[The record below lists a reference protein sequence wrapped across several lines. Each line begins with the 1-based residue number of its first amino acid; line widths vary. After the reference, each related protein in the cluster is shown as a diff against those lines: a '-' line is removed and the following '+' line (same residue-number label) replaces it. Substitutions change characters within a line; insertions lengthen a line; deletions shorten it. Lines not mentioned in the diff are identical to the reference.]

1 MEQISKNMS
10 KAILIFINIIGFI
23 LFTILNINDVVIT
36 HTAPK
41 EIAIGQEVEV
51 NLIINKNNFSG
62 PGRLKLDLS
71 QADGI
76 TVKENMSD
84 GSSFTFKENEVLFI
98 WYDLPSEKSIVIS
111 YTIIALENTTGIKKI
126 AGDFSFIKDNERK
139 QLEVPALIFKVDSE
153 LLAEEN
159 SKENNSSTSS
169 VRSIEKMGNEYLIT
183 VKTTIDNHKGF
194 ARIKEELPM
203 NFTAEA
209 IETAGSI
216 FKNADGYAKFIWTNL
231 PDSNSEIIVKYKIT
245 NNIGLDTNF
254 TISGVFSSEKL
265 ISEGYNS
272 GIDIP
277 ETEYVLYKEIISNT
291 ETDSIEADIT
301 LEEDTKQDTLL
312 ELASNNEE
320 NIVNSKDTEEVIN
333 ETISKVVLDS
343 TIDSFKNVIEEE
355 KVNKE
360 VIKEI
365 AIEDEEVKVK
375 KEEVVKAKKEE
386 FIKNIISAKKVNNNV
401 DYKVQILAGHRIISD
416 KQVSNQFNYNGEY
429 ALETHNGWIKYT
441 VGANSKYSDARDS
454 RNKLKNYN
462 FPGPFVTAYNYGARI
477 SVQEA
482 LILTSQNWVP

>member
-1 MEQISKNMS
+1 MS

-126 AGDFSFIKDNERK
+126 AGDFSFINDNERK

>member
-1 MEQISKNMS
+1 MP
-10 KAILIFINIIGFI
+10 KAILIFINIIGFL

-51 NLIINKNNFSG
+51 NLIIDKNNFSG
-62 PGRLKLDLS
+62 PGRLRLDLS

-76 TVKENMSD
+76 AVKENMSD

-111 YTIIALENTTGIKKI
+111 YTIIAQENTTGMKKI
-126 AGDFSFIKDNERK
+126 AGDFSFINDNERK
-139 QLEVPALIFKVDSE
+139 QLEVPALIFKVDPE
-153 LLAEEN
+153 LVAEEN
-159 SKENNSSTSS
+159 SKENNSSTNS
-169 VRSIEKMGNEYLIT
+169 VRSIEKLDSEYFIT
-183 VKTTIDNHKGF
+183 VKTTIDNHIGF

-203 NFTAEA
+203 NYTAEA
-209 IETAGSI
+209 IETAGSV

-231 PDSNSEIIVKYKIT
+231 PDSISEIIVKYKIT

-265 ISEGYNS
+265 ISEGYNN

-277 ETEYVLYKEIISNT
+277 ETEYVPFKEIISNT
-291 ETDSIEADIT
+291 QTDSIEAEIT
-301 LEEDTKQDTLL
+301 LEEDTIQDTLL
-312 ELASNNEE
+312 ELASNNEFNTEE

-343 TIDSFKNVIEEE
+343 TLDSFKNAIEEE

-365 AIEDEEVKVK
+365 AIEEKEEEVNVK
-375 KEEVVKAKKEE
+375 KEEVIE
-386 FIKNIISAKKVNNNV
+386 NIISTKKENNKV
-401 DYKVQILAGHRIISD
+401 EYKVQILAGHRIISD

-441 VGANSKYSDARDS
+441 VGTNSKYSDARDS
-454 RNKLKNYN
+454 RNELKNYN
-462 FPGPFVTAYNYGARI
+462 FPGPFVTAYNYGERI

>member
-1 MEQISKNMS
+1 
-10 KAILIFINIIGFI
+10 
-23 LFTILNINDVVIT
+23 VVIT

-62 PGRLKLDLS
+62 PGRLRLDLS

-111 YTIIALENTTGIKKI
+111 YTIIAQENTSGMKKI
-126 AGDFSFIKDNERK
+126 AGDFSFINDNERK
-139 QLEVPALIFKVDSE
+139 QLEVPALIFKVNPE
-153 LLAEEN
+153 LVAEEN
-159 SKENNSSTSS
+159 IKENNSSTSS
-169 VRSIEKMGNEYLIT
+169 VRSIEKLENEYLIT

-209 IETAGSI
+209 IETAESF
-216 FKNADGYAKFIWTNL
+216 FKNSDGYAKFIWTNL

-265 ISEGYNS
+265 ISEGYNN
-272 GIDIP
+272 GIEIP
-277 ETEYVLYKEIISNT
+277 ETEYVPFKEIIANT
-291 ETDSIEADIT
+291 ETDSIKADIT
-301 LEEDTKQDTLL
+301 LQEDIKQDTLL

-320 NIVNSKDTEEVIN
+320 NMVIPKDTEEVIN
-333 ETISKVVLDS
+333 ESITQIVLDS
-343 TIDSFKNVIEEE
+343 TIDSFKNEIEIEE
-355 KVNKE
+355 
-360 VIKEI
+360 
-365 AIEDEEVKVK
+365 EEVKVVEVK
-375 KEEVVKAKKEE
+375 REEI
-386 FIKNIISAKKVNNNV
+386 IKNIISTKKVNNNV

-416 KQVSNQFNYNGEY
+416 KQVSNQFNYSGEY

-441 VGANSKYSDARDS
+441 VGTNSKYSNARDS
-454 RNKLKNYN
+454 RNELKNYN
-462 FPGPFVTAYNYGARI
+462 FPGPFVTAYNYGERI

>member
-1 MEQISKNMS
+1 MF
-10 KAILIFINIIGFI
+10 KAILIFINIIGFL
-23 LFTILNINDVVIT
+23 LFAILNINNVVIT

-62 PGRLKLDLS
+62 PGRLRLDLS

-111 YTIIALENTTGIKKI
+111 YTIIAQENTSGMKKI
-126 AGDFSFIKDNERK
+126 AGDFSFINDNERK
-139 QLEVPALIFKVDSE
+139 QLEVPALIFKVNPE
-153 LLAEEN
+153 LVAEEN
-159 SKENNSSTSS
+159 IKENNSSTSS
-169 VRSIEKMGNEYLIT
+169 VRSIEKLENEYLIT

-209 IETAGSI
+209 IETAESF
-216 FKNADGYAKFIWTNL
+216 FKNSDGYAKFIWTNL

-265 ISEGYNS
+265 ISEGYNN
-272 GIDIP
+272 GIEIP
-277 ETEYVLYKEIISNT
+277 ETEYVPFKEIIANT
-291 ETDSIEADIT
+291 ETDSIKADIT
-301 LEEDTKQDTLL
+301 VQEDIKQDTLL

-320 NIVNSKDTEEVIN
+320 NMVIPKDTEEVIN
-333 ETISKVVLDS
+333 ESITQIVLDS
-343 TIDSFKNVIEEE
+343 TIDSFKNEIEIEE
-355 KVNKE
+355 
-360 VIKEI
+360 
-365 AIEDEEVKVK
+365 EEVKVVEVK
-375 KEEVVKAKKEE
+375 REEI
-386 FIKNIISAKKVNNNV
+386 IKNIISTKKVNNNV

-416 KQVSNQFNYNGEY
+416 KQVSNQFNYSGEY

-441 VGANSKYSDARDS
+441 VGTNSKYSNARDS
-454 RNKLKNYN
+454 RNELKNYN
-462 FPGPFVTAYNYGARI
+462 FPGPFVTAYNYGERI

>member
-1 MEQISKNMS
+1 MP
-10 KAILIFINIIGFI
+10 KAILIFINIIGFL

-62 PGRLKLDLS
+62 PGRLRLDLS
-71 QADGI
+71 QAVGI

-111 YTIIALENTTGIKKI
+111 YTIIAQENTTGMKKI
-126 AGDFSFIKDNERK
+126 AGDFSFINDNERK
-139 QLEVPALIFKVDSE
+139 QLEVPALIFKVDPE
-153 LLAEEN
+153 LVAEEN

-169 VRSIEKMGNEYLIT
+169 VRSIEKLENEYFIT

-203 NFTAEA
+203 NYTAEA
-209 IETAGSI
+209 IETAGSV

-254 TISGVFSSEKL
+254 TIFGVFSSEKL

-277 ETEYVLYKEIISNT
+277 ETEYVPFKEIISNT
-291 ETDSIEADIT
+291 ETDSLEAEIT
-301 LEEDTKQDTLL
+301 LEEDTIQDTLL
-312 ELASNNEE
+312 ELASNNEFNNEE

-343 TIDSFKNVIEEE
+343 TIDSFKNAIEEE
-355 KVNKE
+355 KVNIE

-365 AIEDEEVKVK
+365 AIEEEEEEVKEK
-375 KEEVVKAKKEE
+375 KEEVKEKKEE
-386 FIKNIISAKKVNNNV
+386 VIKNIISTKKVNNNV

-441 VGANSKYSDARDS
+441 VGNNSKYSDARDS
-454 RNKLKNYN
+454 RNELKNYN
-462 FPGPFVTAYNYGARI
+462 FPGPFVTAYNYGERI

>member
-1 MEQISKNMS
+1 MS
-10 KAILIFINIIGFI
+10 KAILIFINIIGFL

-98 WYDLPSEKSIVIS
+98 WHDLPSEKSIVIS

-126 AGDFSFIKDNERK
+126 AGDFSFINDNERK

-153 LLAEEN
+153 LIAEEN

-183 VKTTIDNHKGF
+183 VKTTIDNNKGF

-209 IETAGSI
+209 IETAGSV
-216 FKNADGYAKFIWTNL
+216 FKNADGYAKFIWTNI

-277 ETEYVLYKEIISNT
+277 ETEYVLYKGIISNT

-301 LEEDTKQDTLL
+301 VQEYTKQDTLL
-312 ELASNNEE
+312 ELASNNELNTEE
-320 NIVNSKDTEEVIN
+320 NIVNSKDTEEVI
-333 ETISKVVLDS
+333 SQVVLDS
-343 TIDSFKNVIEEE
+343 TIDSFKYEM
-355 KVNKE
+355 
-360 VIKEI
+360 
-365 AIEDEEVKVK
+365 EDEESKESEEELVVEVK
-375 KEEVVKAKKEE
+375 KEEV
-386 FIKNIISAKKVNNNV
+386 IKNIISTKKVNNNV

-416 KQVSNQFNYNGEY
+416 KQVYNQFNYNGEY
-429 ALETHNGWIKYT
+429 AIETHNGWIKYT
-441 VGANSKYSDARDS
+441 VGTNSKYSDARDS
-454 RNKLKNYN
+454 RNELKSFN
-462 FPGPFVTAYNYGARI
+462 FPGPFVTAYNYGERI

-482 LILTSQNWVP
+482 LILTSQNWIP

>member
-1 MEQISKNMS
+1 LVQRSKNMP
-10 KAILIFINIIGFI
+10 KAILIFINIIGFL

-62 PGRLKLDLS
+62 PGRLRLDLS

-111 YTIIALENTTGIKKI
+111 YTIIAQENTTGMKKI
-126 AGDFSFIKDNERK
+126 AGDFSFINDNERK

-153 LLAEEN
+153 LVAEEN

-169 VRSIEKMGNEYLIT
+169 VRSIEKLENEYFIT

-203 NFTAEA
+203 NYTAEA
-209 IETAGSI
+209 IETAGSV

-277 ETEYVLYKEIISNT
+277 ETEYVPFKEIISNT

-301 LEEDTKQDTLL
+301 VQEDSKQDTLL
-312 ELASNNEE
+312 ELASNNEFNNEE

-333 ETISKVVLDS
+333 ETISQVVSES

-355 KVNKE
+355 KENKE

-365 AIEDEEVKVK
+365 AIGEEVEEEVKVK
-375 KEEVVKAKKEE
+375 KEEV
-386 FIKNIISAKKVNNNV
+386 IKNIISTKKVNNNV

-441 VGANSKYSDARDS
+441 VGTNSKYSDARDS
-454 RNKLKNYN
+454 RNELKNYN
-462 FPGPFVTAYNYGARI
+462 FPGPFVTAYNYGERI

>member
-1 MEQISKNMS
+1 MP
-10 KAILIFINIIGFI
+10 KAILIFINIIGFL

-51 NLIINKNNFSG
+51 NLIIDKNNFSG
-62 PGRLKLDLS
+62 PGRLRLDLS

-76 TVKENMSD
+76 AVKENMSD

-111 YTIIALENTTGIKKI
+111 YTIIAQENTTGMKKI
-126 AGDFSFIKDNERK
+126 AGDFSFINDNERK
-139 QLEVPALIFKVDSE
+139 QLEVPALIFKVDPE
-153 LLAEEN
+153 LVAEEN
-159 SKENNSSTSS
+159 SKENNSSTNS
-169 VRSIEKMGNEYLIT
+169 VRSIEKLDSEYFIT
-183 VKTTIDNHKGF
+183 VKTTIDNHIGF

-203 NFTAEA
+203 NYTAEA
-209 IETAGSI
+209 IETAGSV

-231 PDSNSEIIVKYKIT
+231 PDSISEIIVKYKIT

-254 TISGVFSSEKL
+254 TIFGVFSSEKL

-277 ETEYVLYKEIISNT
+277 ETEYVPFKEIISNT
-291 ETDSIEADIT
+291 ETDSLEAEIT
-301 LEEDTKQDTLL
+301 LEEDTIQDTLL
-312 ELASNNEE
+312 ELASNNEFNTEE

-343 TIDSFKNVIEEE
+343 TLDSFKNVIEEE
-355 KVNKE
+355 KVSKE

-365 AIEDEEVKVK
+365 AIEEKEEEVKVK
-375 KEEVVKAKKEE
+375 KEGVIE
-386 FIKNIISAKKVNNNV
+386 NIISTKKVNNNV

-441 VGANSKYSDARDS
+441 VGTNSKYSDARDS
-454 RNKLKNYN
+454 RNELKNYN
-462 FPGPFVTAYNYGARI
+462 FPGPFVTAYNYGERI

>member
-1 MEQISKNMS
+1 MP
-10 KAILIFINIIGFI
+10 KAILIFINIIGFL

-41 EIAIGQEVEV
+41 KIAIGQEVEV

-111 YTIIALENTTGIKKI
+111 YTIIAQENTTGMKKI
-126 AGDFSFIKDNERK
+126 AGDFSFINDNERK
-139 QLEVPALIFKVDSE
+139 QLEVPALIFKVDPE
-153 LLAEEN
+153 LVAEEN
-159 SKENNSSTSS
+159 SKVNNSSTSS
-169 VRSIEKMGNEYLIT
+169 VRSIEKLENEYFIT

-203 NFTAEA
+203 NYTAEA
-209 IETAGSI
+209 IETAGSV

-265 ISEGYNS
+265 ISEGYKS

-277 ETEYVLYKEIISNT
+277 ETEYVPFKEIISNT

-301 LEEDTKQDTLL
+301 VQEDSKQDTLL

-333 ETISKVVLDS
+333 ETISQVVLDS
-343 TIDSFKNVIEEE
+343 TIDSFKNVIEER

-365 AIEDEEVKVK
+365 AIEEVEEVEVIKVK
-375 KEEVVKAKKEE
+375 KEEV
-386 FIKNIISAKKVNNNV
+386 IKNIISTKKVNNNV

-416 KQVSNQFNYNGEY
+416 KQVSNQFNYYGEY

-441 VGANSKYSDARDS
+441 VGTNSKYSDARDS
-454 RNKLKNYN
+454 RNELKNYN
-462 FPGPFVTAYNYGARI
+462 FPGPFVTAYNYGERI

>member
-1 MEQISKNMS
+1 M
-10 KAILIFINIIGFI
+10 
-23 LFTILNINDVVIT
+23 VIT

-111 YTIIALENTTGIKKI
+111 YTIIAQENTTGMKKI
-126 AGDFSFIKDNERK
+126 AGDFSFINDNERK
-139 QLEVPALIFKVDSE
+139 QLEVPALIFKVDPE
-153 LLAEEN
+153 LVAEEN
-159 SKENNSSTSS
+159 SKVNNSSTSS
-169 VRSIEKMGNEYLIT
+169 VRSIEKLENEYVIT

-203 NFTAEA
+203 NYTAEA
-209 IETAGSI
+209 IETAGSV

-277 ETEYVLYKEIISNT
+277 ETEYVPFKEIISNT

-301 LEEDTKQDTLL
+301 VQEDSKQDTLL

-333 ETISKVVLDS
+333 ETISQLVSES

-365 AIEDEEVKVK
+365 AIGEEVEEEVKVK
-375 KEEVVKAKKEE
+375 KEEV
-386 FIKNIISAKKVNNNV
+386 IKNIISTKKVNNNV

-441 VGANSKYSDARDS
+441 VGTNSKYSDARDS
-454 RNKLKNYN
+454 RNELKNYN

>member
-1 MEQISKNMS
+1 MP
-10 KAILIFINIIGFI
+10 KAILIFINIIGFL
-23 LFTILNINDVVIT
+23 LFTILNINEVVIT

-62 PGRLKLDLS
+62 PGRLRLDLS

-126 AGDFSFIKDNERK
+126 AGDFSFINDNERK

-153 LLAEEN
+153 LVADEN

-301 LEEDTKQDTLL
+301 VQEDSKQDTLL

-355 KVNKE
+355 KVNKK

>member
-1 MEQISKNMS
+1 MY
-10 KAILIFINIIGFI
+10 KAILIFINIIGFL

-62 PGRLKLDLS
+62 PGRLRLDLS

-98 WYDLPSEKSIVIS
+98 WYDLPSEKGIVIS
-111 YTIIALENTTGIKKI
+111 YTIIAKENTTGMKKI
-126 AGDFSFIKDNERK
+126 AGDFSFINDNERK
-139 QLEVPALIFKVDSE
+139 QLEVPALIFKVNPE
-153 LLAEEN
+153 LVAEEN

-169 VRSIEKMGNEYLIT
+169 VRSIEKLEKEYLIT
-183 VKTTIDNHKGF
+183 VKTTIDNQKGF

-203 NFTAEA
+203 NFTAQA

-216 FKNADGYAKFIWTNL
+216 FKNTDGYAKFIWTNL
-231 PDSNSEIIVKYKIT
+231 PDSNSEIIVKYKIS
-245 NNIGLDTNF
+245 NDVGLDTNF

-265 ISEGYNS
+265 ISEGYNN
-272 GIDIP
+272 GIEIT
-277 ETEYVLYKEIISNT
+277 ETEYVPFREIIVNT

-301 LEEDTKQDTLL
+301 VKEDTKQDTLL
-312 ELASNNEE
+312 ELASNNELNTEE
-320 NIVNSKDTEEVIN
+320 NIVNFKDTEEVIN
-333 ETISKVVLDS
+333 ETILQDVLDS

-365 AIEDEEVKVK
+365 AIEEEEEEVKVK
-375 KEEVVKAKKEE
+375 KEEV
-386 FIKNIISAKKVNNNV
+386 IKNIISTKKVNNNV

-441 VGANSKYSDARDS
+441 VGTNSKYSDARDS
-454 RNKLKNYN
+454 RNELKNYN
-462 FPGPFVTAYNYGARI
+462 FPGPFVTAYNYGERI

>member
-1 MEQISKNMS
+1 MS
-10 KAILIFINIIGFI
+10 KAILIFINIIGFL

-98 WYDLPSEKSIVIS
+98 WYDLPSEKNIVIS

-126 AGDFSFIKDNERK
+126 AGDFSFINDNERK

-153 LLAEEN
+153 LVAEKN
-159 SKENNSSTSS
+159 SRENNSSTSS
-169 VRSIEKMGNEYLIT
+169 VRSIEKMGNEYFIT

-203 NFTAEA
+203 NFIAEA
-209 IETAGSI
+209 IETAGSV

-277 ETEYVLYKEIISNT
+277 ETEYVLFKEVISNT
-291 ETDSIEADIT
+291 ETDSIKADIT
-301 LEEDTKQDTLL
+301 VQEDTKQDTLL
-312 ELASNNEE
+312 ELASNNELNTEE

-333 ETISKVVLDS
+333 ETISQVVLDS
-343 TIDSFKNVIEEE
+343 TIDSFKYEM
-355 KVNKE
+355 
-360 VIKEI
+360 
-365 AIEDEEVKVK
+365 EDEESKESEEEEVVEVK
-375 KEEVVKAKKEE
+375 KEEV
-386 FIKNIISAKKVNNNV
+386 IKNIISTKKVNNNV
-401 DYKVQILAGHRIISD
+401 GYKVQILAGHRIISD
-416 KQVSNQFNYNGEY
+416 KQISNQFNYNGEY

-441 VGANSKYSDARDS
+441 VGTNSKYRDARDS

-462 FPGPFVTAYNYGARI
+462 FPGPFVTAYNYGERI

>member
-1 MEQISKNMS
+1 MS

>member
-1 MEQISKNMS
+1 MVQRRKNMP
-10 KAILIFINIIGFI
+10 KAILIFINIIGFL

-51 NLIINKNNFSG
+51 NLIIDKNNFSG
-62 PGRLKLDLS
+62 PGRLRLDLS

-76 TVKENMSD
+76 AVKENMSD

-111 YTIIALENTTGIKKI
+111 YTIIAQENTTGMKKI
-126 AGDFSFIKDNERK
+126 SGDFSFINDNERK
-139 QLEVPALIFKVDSE
+139 QLEVPALIFKVDPE
-153 LLAEEN
+153 LVTEEN

-169 VRSIEKMGNEYLIT
+169 VRSIEKLENEYFIT

-194 ARIKEELPM
+194 ARIKEELPI
-203 NFTAEA
+203 NYTAEA
-209 IETAGSI
+209 IETAGSV

-231 PDSNSEIIVKYKIT
+231 PDSNSEIIVTYKIT

-265 ISEGYNS
+265 ISEGYNN

-277 ETEYVLYKEIISNT
+277 ETEYVPFKEIISNT
-291 ETDSIEADIT
+291 QTDSIEAEIT
-301 LEEDTKQDTLL
+301 LEEDTIQDTLL
-312 ELASNNEE
+312 ELASNNEFNTEE
-320 NIVNSKDTEEVIN
+320 NIVSSKDTEEVIN
-333 ETISKVVLDS
+333 ETILKAVLDS
-343 TIDSFKNVIEEE
+343 TLDSFKNEIEEE

-365 AIEDEEVKVK
+365 AIEEEEEEVKEK
-375 KEEVVKAKKEE
+375 KEEV
-386 FIKNIISAKKVNNNV
+386 IKNIISTKKVNNNV

-441 VGANSKYSDARDS
+441 VGTNSKYSDARDS
-454 RNKLKNYN
+454 RNELKNYN
-462 FPGPFVTAYNYGARI
+462 FPGPFVTAYNYGERI

>member
-1 MEQISKNMS
+1 LEQISKNMS

-126 AGDFSFIKDNERK
+126 AGDFSFINDNERK

-153 LLAEEN
+153 LVAEEN

-320 NIVNSKDTEEVIN
+320 NIVNSKDNEEVIN

-386 FIKNIISAKKVNNNV
+386 FIKNIISTKKVNNNV

>member
-1 MEQISKNMS
+1 MS

-126 AGDFSFIKDNERK
+126 AGDFSFINDNERK

-153 LLAEEN
+153 LVAEEN

-320 NIVNSKDTEEVIN
+320 NIVNSKDNEEVIN

-386 FIKNIISAKKVNNNV
+386 FIKNIISTKKVNNNV

>member
-1 MEQISKNMS
+1 MP
-10 KAILIFINIIGFI
+10 KAILIFINIIGFL

-62 PGRLKLDLS
+62 PGRLRLDLS

-111 YTIIALENTTGIKKI
+111 YTIIAQENTTGMKKI
-126 AGDFSFIKDNERK
+126 AGDFSFINDNERK
-139 QLEVPALIFKVDSE
+139 QLEVPALIFKVDPE
-153 LLAEEN
+153 LVAGEN

-169 VRSIEKMGNEYLIT
+169 VRSIEKLENEYFIT

-203 NFTAEA
+203 NYTAEA
-209 IETAGSI
+209 IETAGSV

-265 ISEGYNS
+265 ISDGYNS

-277 ETEYVLYKEIISNT
+277 ETEYVPFKEIISNT

-301 LEEDTKQDTLL
+301 VQEDSKQDTLL
-312 ELASNNEE
+312 ELASNNEFNNDE

-343 TIDSFKNVIEEE
+343 TIDSFKNEIKIQEE
-355 KVNKE
+355 VNKE
-360 VIKEI
+360 VAKEN
-365 AIEDEEVKVK
+365 EVVEVK
-375 KEEVVKAKKEE
+375 KEDV
-386 FIKNIISAKKVNNNV
+386 IKNIISTKKMNNNV

-441 VGANSKYSDARDS
+441 VGTNSKYSDARDS
-454 RNKLKNYN
+454 RNELKNYN
-462 FPGPFVTAYNYGARI
+462 FPGPFVTAYNYGERI

>member
-1 MEQISKNMS
+1 MP
-10 KAILIFINIIGFI
+10 KAILIFINIIGFL

-62 PGRLKLDLS
+62 PGRLRLDLS

-126 AGDFSFIKDNERK
+126 AGDFSFINDNERK

-153 LLAEEN
+153 LVAEEN

-169 VRSIEKMGNEYLIT
+169 VRSIEKLENEYFIT

-203 NFTAEA
+203 NYTVEA
-209 IETAGSI
+209 IETAGSV

-301 LEEDTKQDTLL
+301 VQEDSKQDTLL

-343 TIDSFKNVIEEE
+343 TIDSFKNVIEEG

-365 AIEDEEVKVK
+365 AIEEVEVIKVK
-375 KEEVVKAKKEE
+375 KEEV
-386 FIKNIISAKKVNNNV
+386 IKNIISTKKVNNNV

-441 VGANSKYSDARDS
+441 VGTNSKYSDARDS
-454 RNKLKNYN
+454 RNELKNYN
-462 FPGPFVTAYNYGARI
+462 FPGPFVTAYNYGERI

>member
-1 MEQISKNMS
+1 MP
-10 KAILIFINIIGFI
+10 KAILIFINIIGFL
-23 LFTILNINDVVIT
+23 LFTILNINEVVIT

-126 AGDFSFIKDNERK
+126 AGDFSFINDNERK

-153 LLAEEN
+153 LVAEEN

-301 LEEDTKQDTLL
+301 VQEDSKQDTLL

-365 AIEDEEVKVK
+365 AIGEEVEKEVEVIKVK
-375 KEEVVKAKKEE
+375 KEEV
-386 FIKNIISAKKVNNNV
+386 IKNIISTKKVNNNV

>member
-1 MEQISKNMS
+1 MF
-10 KAILIFINIIGFI
+10 KAILIFINIIGFL
-23 LFTILNINDVVIT
+23 LFAILNINNVVIT

-62 PGRLKLDLS
+62 PGRLRLDLS

-111 YTIIALENTTGIKKI
+111 YTIIAQENTSGMKKI
-126 AGDFSFIKDNERK
+126 AGDFSFINDNERK
-139 QLEVPALIFKVDSE
+139 QLEVPALIFKVNPE
-153 LLAEEN
+153 LVAEEN
-159 SKENNSSTSS
+159 IKENNSSTSS
-169 VRSIEKMGNEYLIT
+169 VRSIEKLENEYLIT

-265 ISEGYNS
+265 ISEGYNN
-272 GIDIP
+272 GIEIP
-277 ETEYVLYKEIISNT
+277 ETEYVPFKEIIANT
-291 ETDSIEADIT
+291 ETDSIKADIT
-301 LEEDTKQDTLL
+301 LQEDIKQDTLL

-320 NIVNSKDTEEVIN
+320 NMVIPKDTEEVIN
-333 ETISKVVLDS
+333 ESITQIVLDS
-343 TIDSFKNVIEEE
+343 TIDSFKNEIEIEE
-355 KVNKE
+355 
-360 VIKEI
+360 
-365 AIEDEEVKVK
+365 EEVKVVEVK
-375 KEEVVKAKKEE
+375 REEI
-386 FIKNIISAKKVNNNV
+386 IKNIISTKKVNNNV

-416 KQVSNQFNYNGEY
+416 KQVSNQFNYSGEY

-441 VGANSKYSDARDS
+441 VGTNSKYSNARDS
-454 RNKLKNYN
+454 RNELKNYN
-462 FPGPFVTAYNYGARI
+462 FPGPFVTAYNYGERI